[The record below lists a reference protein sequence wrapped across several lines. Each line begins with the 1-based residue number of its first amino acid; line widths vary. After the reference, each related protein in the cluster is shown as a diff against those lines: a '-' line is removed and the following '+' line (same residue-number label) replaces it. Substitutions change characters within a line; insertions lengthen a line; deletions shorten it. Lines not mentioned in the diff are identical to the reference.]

1 MTTYM
6 ATWRLCGEVELAGY
20 RSFRQL
26 NKRTEKLKPQFVIV
40 TNTLKHVQCHIRDH
54 VG

>member
-6 ATWRLCGEVELAGY
+6 ATCRLCGEVELAGY

-40 TNTLKHVQCHIRDH
+40 TKTLKHVQCHIRDH

>member
-1 MTTYM
+1 MTTC
-6 ATWRLCGEVELAGY
+6 RLCGEVELAGY

-40 TNTLKHVQCHIRDH
+40 TNALKHVQCHIRDH

>member
-1 MTTYM
+1 MTTDR
-6 ATWRLCGEVELAGY
+6 ATCRLCGEAELAGY
-20 RSFRQL
+20 RTFRQL

-40 TNTLKHVQCHIRDH
+40 TNALKHVQCHIRDH